1 MPAVGVGASELM
13 GMRDMTTGWTRAAVA
28 LAGSAALLSS
38 ESMALSSGECAALSV
53 QVRLPEASS
62 AECESGNVG
71 GGGDQGSGSDEL
83 IRIISGASILIVS
96 HAHVGRHTY
105 LRRLSVKDIIGNFR
119 GFDSVDDWG
128 EERESGDFTVRP
140 FRARMSSGSGM
151 ACFGFSLYSGHVAR
165 TTGYRHHIGG
175 FYCDFGGLP
184 VTDARI
190 DEVVGSIEY
199 NF

>member
-1 MPAVGVGASELM
+1 
-13 GMRDMTTGWTRAAVA
+13 MTTGWSRAALA
-28 LAGSAALLSS
+28 LAASVGLLSS
-38 ESMALSSGECAALSV
+38 ESVALSSGECAGLSV
-53 QVRLPEASS
+53 QVRGLPEAAS
-62 AECESGNVG
+62 AECESGNIG
-71 GGGDQGSGSDEL
+71 GGGDQGSGSDEF
-83 IRIISGASILIVS
+83 IRIVSETSILIVS

-119 GFDSVDDWG
+119 GFDSVDGWG

-140 FRARMSSGSGM
+140 FRAEMSGGNGL

-175 FYCDFGGLP
+175 FYCDFGGMP
-184 VTDARI
+184 VTDVRI